1 MITMNAIA
9 SSLLKRMKNKAN
21 ALPRAQQQVIAV
33 ILNDPEKALA
43 LSVDAM
49 AAQAQVSMPTIMRT
63 ARQFGFEGVREFKLA
78 LAQDLGRVS
87 AVHRSVSLDDTSQ
100 VIVQKIL
107 GGAAASIAALQ
118 QQLNANTLEEAA
130 QLIAKSTRVDCYSVG
145 ATSAF
150 MADDLQS
157 RLFRLGKSA
166 HAFHDAHKQ
175 LISAASLGSEGV
187 AVAISHVGRMPF
199 LLEAATFARKQG
211 AKVIAITQPHT
222 PLAEIADLVIDVM
235 VPPDAVMRVGTE
247 AYIAHLL
254 IIELLMILVLKELGP
269 DSVNLQIHYRK
280 VLQQHG
286 QDVDQQ
292 TWPHWTWPNT
302 DKESPI

>member
-1 MITMNAIA
+1 
-9 SSLLKRMKNKAN
+9 
-21 ALPRAQQQVIAV
+21 
-33 ILNDPEKALA
+33 
-43 LSVDAM
+43 
-49 AAQAQVSMPTIMRT
+49 
-63 ARQFGFEGVREFKLA
+63 
-78 LAQDLGRVS
+78 
-87 AVHRSVSLDDTSQ
+87 
-100 VIVQKIL
+100 
-107 GGAAASIAALQ
+107 
-118 QQLNANTLEEAA
+118 
-130 QLIAKSTRVDCYSVG
+130 
-145 ATSAF
+145 
-150 MADDLQS
+150 
-157 RLFRLGKSA
+157 
-166 HAFHDAHKQ
+166 
-175 LISAASLGSEGV
+175 
-187 AVAISHVGRMPF
+187 MPF